1 VLLEI
6 FAGLALVI
14 ACVGIYGVLAYMVT
28 QRTREIGVRMAVGA
42 TPADVMKMI
51 VGRGLKMGLI
61 GLGVGMVLALA
72 LGRLLGTLLYE
83 VKAVSPGVYAGT
95 TVALVLA
102 ALLACWIPGQRAARV
117 DPVVALREE

>member
-1 VLLEI
+1 
-6 FAGLALVI
+6 
-14 ACVGIYGVLAYMVT
+14 
-28 QRTREIGVRMAVGA
+28 
-42 TPADVMKMI
+42 
-51 VGRGLKMGLI
+51 
-61 GLGVGMVLALA
+61 
-72 LGRLLGTLLYE
+72 LLYG